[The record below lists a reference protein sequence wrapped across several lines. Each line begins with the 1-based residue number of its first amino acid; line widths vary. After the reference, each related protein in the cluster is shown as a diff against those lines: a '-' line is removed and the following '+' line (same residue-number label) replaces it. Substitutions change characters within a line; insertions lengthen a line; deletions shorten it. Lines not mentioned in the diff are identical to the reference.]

1 MTNIGQKNM
10 LNRKELQE
18 MSVAIIM
25 TVFNRLEKTKKCIN
39 DLEVALKDVPHK
51 Y

>member
-1 MTNIGQKNM
+1 MLSKKQKYMTNIGQKNM

-25 TVFNRLEKTKKCIN
+25 TVFNRLEKTKKCRS
-39 DLEVALKDVPHK
+39 VV
-51 Y
+51 